1 MNAVLG
7 LITAII
13 LMSVAHFI
21 RVLRWELFVKV
32 YEKPDKKRLLFS
44 LSLGYI
50 INYFVP
56 YKLGDLIR
64 GLYAGAKMK
73 SGKSLGLSTVIVDRY
88 LDIFAVGLIFLV
100 LSLTNRDN
108 ESLVQDSRFYI
119 ILFGALLVGTL
130 LVYLL
135 RGLLKKLI
143 RLIASLFNSRL
154 EVSVLTFAWAL
165 IWNFKDIFQK
175 INKFKLI
182 LYTVLMWG
190 VYILS
195 YWAFSFSYSSVGES
209 MGWIDIFSM
218 LFGESGV
225 KASTIMLSLFNEG
238 FNEKK
243 FFLIIYMIAPLLILI
258 ILSFIVRQISE
269 SKSKEEEY
277 LNLLPQLNAEERLVF
292 LDKYFSNESKEYI
305 DNYLKINHS
314 ISIVRDYSAGS
325 NATTMLCVDDSGMF
339 FRKYA
344 FGKASVKLG
353 EQIEWMSDN
362 ASLLP
367 VAEVIRSEKND
378 MYCYYDMPYFA
389 SAIGMFEF
397 VHSMP
402 TEESIKLLDSIFTKL
417 NNTIYK
423 KNNSSSNA
431 DSVKNYIEKK
441 VTYNIKTIKEHK
453 KFRQLMEYDELIING
468 TAYKNLSFYEDWLS
482 ESNLSSVFLGD
493 EYALIHGDLTIE
505 NIVCNRNESGEFDF
519 YLIDPNTGNIHESP
533 FLDYAKILQ
542 SIHGGYEFL
551 MSVKNV
557 SIEDN
562 NINFIYTKS
571 FSYSKLMDWMNGY
584 LESHFSKEQVNSIYM
599 HEIVHWL
606 RLLPYKLDKDAR
618 TAPVFLAGLLIVL
631 DDVYKKYSN

>member
-1 MNAVLG
+1 MPIAFLVL
-7 LITAII
+7 AIV
-13 LMSVAHFI
+13 LMSFAHFL

-32 YEKPDKKRLLFS
+32 YEKPDKKRLLAS

-50 INYFVP
+50 LNYFLP
-56 YKLGDLIR
+56 YKLGDLFR
-64 GLYAGAKMK
+64 GFYAGYKMK

-88 LDIFAVGLIFLV
+88 LDIFTVGLIFLV
-100 LSLTNRDN
+100 LSLTNREN
-108 ESLVQDSRFYI
+108 ESLVHDSRFYI

-130 LVYLL
+130 LVYLT

-175 INKFKLI
+175 INKIKLI

-195 YWAFSFSYSSVGES
+195 YWAFSFSYSSVGEN

-225 KASTIMLSLFNEG
+225 KASTIMISLFNDG

-243 FFLIIYMIAPLLILI
+243 FYLIIYMIAPLLILI
-258 ILSFIVRQISE
+258 LLSFIVRQIGE
-269 SKSKEEEY
+269 SRLKDEEY
-277 LNLLPQLNAEERLVF
+277 LNLLPQLNAEERLIF

-325 NATTMLCVDDSGMF
+325 NATTMLCVDDTGMF

-344 FGKASVKLG
+344 FGKASVKLR
-353 EQIEWMSDN
+353 EQIEWMTDN

-367 VAEVIRSEKND
+367 VASVIKSEMND
-378 MYCYYDMPYFA
+378 MYCYYDMPYYP

-402 TEESIKLLDSIFTKL
+402 TEESIKLMECILTRL
-417 NNTIYK
+417 ENTIYK
-423 KNNSSSNA
+423 KNCSSANVESI
-431 DSVKNYIEKK
+431 KQYIDKK
-441 VTYNIKTIKEHK
+441 VTANLKAIKEHK
-453 KFRQLMEYDELIING
+453 KFRQLMEYDELVING
-468 TAYKNLSFYEDWLS
+468 TAYKNLSFYEQWLS
-482 ESNLSSVFLGD
+482 ENNLITVFEND

-505 NIVCNRNESGEFDF
+505 NIVCNRSAGGFDF

-542 SIHGGYEFL
+542 SLHGGYEFL

-557 SIEDN
+557 SMDGN

-571 FSYSKLMDWMNGY
+571 DAYSKLMEWMDEY
-584 LESHFSKEQVNSIYM
+584 LDVHYSKEQVKSIYM

-618 TAPVFLAGLLIVL
+618 TAPVFLAGMLLVL
-631 DDVYKKYSN
+631 DDVYKRFEEV

>member
-1 MNAVLG
+1 
-7 LITAII
+7 
-13 LMSVAHFI
+13 MSFAHFL

-32 YEKPDKKRLLFS
+32 YEKPDKKRLLAS

-50 INYFVP
+50 LNYFLP
-56 YKLGDLIR
+56 YKLGDLFR
-64 GLYAGAKMK
+64 GIYAGYKMK

-100 LSLTNRDN
+100 LSLTNKEN
-108 ESLVQDSRFYI
+108 ESLVHDSRFYI
-119 ILFGALLVGTL
+119 ILFGVLLVGTL
-130 LVYLL
+130 LVYLT

-143 RLIASLFNSRL
+143 RLIASIFNSRL
-154 EVSVLTFAWAL
+154 EVSLLTFVWAL

-175 INKFKLI
+175 INKIKLI

-195 YWAFSFSYSSVGES
+195 YWAFSFSYSAVGES

-225 KASTIMLSLFNEG
+225 KASTIMISLFNEG

-243 FFLIIYMIAPLLILI
+243 FYLIIYMIAPLLILI
-258 ILSFIVRQISE
+258 ILSFIVRQIGE
-269 SKSKEEEY
+269 SKSKNEEY
-277 LNLLPQLNAEERLVF
+277 LNLLPQLNAEERLIF

-325 NATTMLCVDDSGMF
+325 NATTMLCVDDTGMF

-344 FGKASVKLG
+344 FGKASVKLR
-353 EQIEWMSDN
+353 EQIEWMTDN
-362 ASLLP
+362 SSLLP
-367 VAEVIRSEKND
+367 VASVIRSEKND
-378 MYCYYDMPYFA
+378 MYCYYDMPYFP

-402 TEESIKLLDSIFTKL
+402 AEESIKLMESIFTRL
-417 NNTIYK
+417 ENTIYK
-423 KNNSSSNA
+423 KNCSSANA
-431 DSVKNYIEKK
+431 ESIKQYIDKK
-441 VTYNIKTIKEHK
+441 VTTNYKAIKEHK
-453 KFRQLMEYDELIING
+453 KFRQLMEYEELVING
-468 TAYKNLSFYEDWLS
+468 TAYKNLSFYEDWLG
-482 ESNLSSVFLGD
+482 ENNLSTVFEKD

-505 NIVCNRNESGEFDF
+505 NIVCNRNEGGFDF

-542 SIHGGYEFL
+542 SLHGGYEFL

-557 SIEDN
+557 SIDGN
-562 NINFIYTKS
+562 TINFIYTKS
-571 FSYSKLMDWMNGY
+571 YSYSKLMEWMDTY
-584 LESHFSKEQVNSIYM
+584 LEAHFTKEQIKSIYM
-599 HEIVHWL
+599 HEVVHWL

-618 TAPVFLAGLLIVL
+618 TAPVFFSGLLIVL
-631 DDVYKKYSN
+631 DDIYKRFAV